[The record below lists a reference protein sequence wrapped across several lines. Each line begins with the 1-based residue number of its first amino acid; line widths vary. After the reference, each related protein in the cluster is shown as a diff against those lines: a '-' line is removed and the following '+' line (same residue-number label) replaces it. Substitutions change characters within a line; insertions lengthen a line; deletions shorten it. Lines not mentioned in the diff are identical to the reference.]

1 MNIYQIFCE
10 NPRGDNIS
18 FIISSKTEIDVV
30 KKFKKELKHTSKSF
44 ENEAKKYISDLIK
57 RIKTDLKSERCTHK
71 YNNYSTKEFVIGDYY
86 FSYQMF
92 NDTPEEEFK
101 TKLINEYTKYY
112 YKEGR
117 SLAYNLDNNVFVVKN
132 LTELSTNCKNT
143 TVLDKQF
150 IYCGR

>member
-18 FIISSKTEIDVV
+18 FIISSKSEIDVV

-57 RIKTDLKSERCTHK
+57 RIKTDLKSDWCTPK
-71 YNNYSTKEFVIGDYY
+71 YHNYTTKKFVIGDYY

-92 NDTPEEEFK
+92 NDTHEEEFK

-112 YKEGR
+112 YREGR
-117 SLAYNLDNNVFVVKN
+117 SLAYNLDNNKFNVRN
-132 LTELSTNCKNT
+132 LTELSGSCKNA
-143 TVLDKQF
+143 TVLDRQF
-150 IYCGR
+150 IYHGR